1 MKVAVFPPSLGI
13 GGVERVSLNLAQGFA
28 SSGLDTD
35 LLVIK
40 ARGDFLTHVPDNV
53 RLVNLSG
60 KRALTS
66 LPALMRYLHRERPD
80 VLVAASEPINLIAI
94 WAKLLTRVPTRI
106 AALILNTPSARQANT
121 LYKREKLYPLLTRW
135 SYPHADYL
143 IAIAES
149 IRQDLS
155 SFSGIDLDRIHT
167 INTPVITPEFFE
179 RADET
184 IDHSWLGNG
193 GPPIVLGVARFVPQK
208 DLVTLIRAFHEVH
221 LSRPA
226 RLIIVGDGPER
237 AKLETLITSLQI
249 DSYVSLPGFA
259 NNLPFMKHAQVFVLS
274 SIFEGL
280 PTVLIEALALC
291 PAIVSADC
299 PGGIREILRD
309 GEYGQIV
316 PIQDS
321 SAMAQAIIKAL
332 DKPPDSKPLR
342 QRSADFSLENIIEQ
356 YRNVLELD

>member
-1 MKVAVFPPSLGI
+1 
-13 GGVERVSLNLAQGFA
+13 VERVSLNLAQGFA

-40 ARGDFLTHVPDNV
+40 AQGDFLTHVPDNV

-184 IDHSWLGNG
+184 IDHSWLSDG
-193 GPPIVLGVARFVPQK
+193 GPPIVLGVARFVLQK

-237 AKLETLITSLQI
+237 AKLEALITSLQI
-249 DSYVSLPGFA
+249 DSHVSLPGFA

-316 PIQDS
+316 PIKDP

-332 DKPPDSKPLR
+332 DNPPDSKPLR

-356 YRNVLELD
+356 YRNVLELN